1 MKANSV
7 IETSIVGDQ
16 LALKFSNGAEL
27 FVDPAVLSES
37 IKQSAML
44 HGFKQKLCD
53 AAAMSR
59 DPETG
64 KPATVEMKY
73 AAVKEVYDRLF
84 SGEWNATRE
93 GGGSTGGLL
102 YRALCQIYA
111 ASKTPE
117 EIKVWLDAKTDAE
130 RKALRE
136 SKKIAKVIDS
146 LRPVDKKAA
155 AIDADA
161 LLADL
166 R

>member
-7 IETSIVGDQ
+7 IETVVNGDK
-16 LALKFSNGAEL
+16 LTLKFSNGAEI
-27 FVDPAVLSES
+27 FVDPAALSES
-37 IKQSAML
+37 IKEAAMI

-64 KPATVEMKY
+64 KPATVEQKF

-93 GGGSTGGLL
+93 GGQSGGLL
-102 YRALCQIYA
+102 YRAMCKLYEGR
-111 ASKTPE
+111 KTPE
-117 EIKVWLDAKTDAE
+117 YIKEWLDAKTDAE
-130 RKALRE
+130 KKGLRE
-136 SKKIAKVIDS
+136 NKKVAKIIES

-155 AIDADA
+155 AIDSDA

-166 R
+166 N